1 MRIIKTVF
9 KIFVISVILVA
20 IIIAGIALYMKFYG
34 KSLLENALSNM
45 LGSKVK
51 FESVSLNLDKYT
63 VNFRDFSILS
73 EINFDENIL
82 NAEKCTL
89 ILNKERFE
97 KEKKIAF
104 EDIVIKKGVLNIE
117 RNKEGIFNISYNSP
131 RKIDDRGAIA
141 YAATPADSGGLYNFA
156 QNVRKL
162 TIKDS
167 VINFK
172 DYYVPQGPFTI
183 TCDNF
188 NLDFTSGQ
196 ESGSSSDPIPVK
208 YTLSFRIPN
217 TRYRDGEFL
226 LSAGMDVYKHQVDT
240 KMAVETKYID
250 LMQFLPYFESYTPF
264 SFNTG
269 LFSSST
275 NFRMHNN
282 MIDSTTTMVF
292 HKLNLII
299 DPGMENAK
307 FLETSANRLV
317 PYLMSGK
324 GEIIFDFII
333 KGPVDNPRI
342 GLGPRLKF
350 AIGLVVIE
358 ELGNFI
364 QQLQKLQK

>member
-1 MRIIKTVF
+1 MRIIKTLF

-20 IIIAGIALYMKFYG
+20 IIIAGIVLYMKFYG

-63 VNFRDFSILS
+63 VNFRGFSILS
-73 EINFDENIL
+73 EIDFDENIL

-117 RNKEGIFNISYNSP
+117 RNKEGIFNISYNRP
-131 RKIDDRGAIA
+131 RRIDDRGAIA
-141 YAATPADSGGLYNFA
+141 YADAPVDSGGLYNFA
-156 QNVRKL
+156 ENVRKL
-162 TIKDS
+162 TIEDS

-172 DYYVPQGPFTI
+172 DYYVPQGPFAI

-196 ESGSSSDPIPVK
+196 ESGSPSGSIPVK
-208 YTLSFRIPN
+208 HTLSFRIPN
-217 TRYRDGEFL
+217 TRYRDGKFF
-226 LSAGMDVYKHQVDT
+226 LSAGMTVYKHLVDMEMT
-240 KMAVETKYID
+240 VETKYID
-250 LMQFLPYFESYTPF
+250 LMQFLPYFENYTPF
-264 SFNTG
+264 SFNNG

-292 HKLNLII
+292 HELNLII
-299 DPGMENAK
+299 DPGMKNAK
-307 FLETSANRLV
+307 FLETSVNRLA
-317 PYLMSGK
+317 PYLMSGR
-324 GEIIFDFII
+324 GEIIFDFVI
-333 KGPVDNPRI
+333 KGPADNPQI
-342 GLGPRLKF
+342 GLGPRVKF

-358 ELGNFI
+358 ELSNFI